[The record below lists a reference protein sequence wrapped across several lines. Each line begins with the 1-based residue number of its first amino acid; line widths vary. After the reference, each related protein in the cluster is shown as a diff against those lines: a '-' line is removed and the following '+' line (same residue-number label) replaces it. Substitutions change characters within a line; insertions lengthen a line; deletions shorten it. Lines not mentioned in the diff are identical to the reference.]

1 MIDVPVLIV
10 GAGPAGMSL
19 ALLLGR
25 FGVNSLLV
33 ERRATTTTHPKSR
46 GCHARTMEQ
55 FRVWGI
61 EERVRQAGLPQESDV
76 ACWCE
81 SLNGP
86 LVAYTQPAPTTNTPA
101 PRSIVPQD
109 AVEDALDDALSR
121 CTRADVRRSTE
132 LVGFQQ
138 DPDGVTARLRRA
150 ADGHEYE
157 VRARYLVGCDGAS
170 SRVRSELGV
179 VMDGP
184 EQIALMA
191 NHYYR
196 ADVSHFP
203 HVRSAIGFFVR
214 PRDRSKED
222 TTVLATG
229 PVGDRW
235 LTVQKLRDGEEP
247 MSEDRLI
254 EAVREQWGLPD
265 LQVERINVMNWKM
278 SAQVA
283 QQFRVGG
290 VFLAGDAAHRFPTA
304 GGNGLNSG
312 VQDVHNLAWKLVATL
327 TGAGDD
333 ALLDTYEAERRPVA
347 QSNTAFSVGNQHRID
362 RMDDAFVRRDEDPET
377 WRQLLRDQD
386 KQLHSDGQSM
396 GFIYTDGAVVDD
408 GSPVPPYDAQRYWPT
423 DRPGARFPHFWI
435 DVEQTESSI
444 DWFDTAF
451 VLVCGP
457 DADNWHAAGET
468 LAARSPVP
476 LKIKRLPH
484 LLGPL
489 TIERDGAVLVRPD
502 GHVAWRAKEAGTS
515 DDLSHVFDQVLAG
528 GTRAVAALVSATDV
542 RN

>member
-1 MIDVPVLIV
+1 MMDVLIV
-10 GAGPAGMSL
+10 GGGPAGMSL
-19 ALLLGR
+19 ALLLDR
-25 FGVNSLLV
+25 FGVNSLLA

-61 EERVRQAGLPQESDV
+61 EERVRRAGLPQESDV

-86 LVAYTQPAPTTNTPA
+86 LVAYTQPAPPTNTPA

-109 AVEDALDDALSR
+109 AVEEALDDALSR
-121 CTRADVRRSTE
+121 CAKAEVWRSTE

-138 DPDGVTARLRRA
+138 DRDGVTAQLRRVT
-150 ADGHEYE
+150 DGHEYE

-170 SRVRSELGV
+170 SRVRTQLGV

-184 EQIALMA
+184 EQMAMMA

-196 ADVSHFP
+196 ADVSHLP
-203 HVRSAIGFFVR
+203 HVRSAIGFLVR

-222 TTVLATG
+222 TIVLATG

-235 LTVQKLRDGEEP
+235 LSVQKLRDGEEP
-247 MSEDRLI
+247 MSEARLI

-265 LQVERINVMNWKM
+265 LHVERINVMNWKM

-283 QQFRVGG
+283 QKFRVGR

-312 VQDVHNLAWKLVATL
+312 VQDVHNLAWKLATAL
-327 TGAGDD
+327 AGDGDD

-362 RMDDAFVRRDEDPET
+362 RMDDAFVRRNEEPEI
-377 WRQLLRDQD
+377 WRELLRDQD

-396 GFIYTDGAVVDD
+396 GFIYTDGAIVDD
-408 GSPVPPYDAQRYWPT
+408 GSPVPPHDAQRYWPT
-423 DRPGARFPHFWI
+423 DRPGARFPHFWMDI
-435 DVEQTESSI
+435 EQTESSI

-457 DADNWHAAGET
+457 DAADWQRAGEE
-468 LAARSPVP
+468 LAAESRVP
-476 LKIKRLPH
+476 LQIKRLPH

-502 GHVAWRAKEAGTS
+502 GHVAWRAKGPGSAE
-515 DDLSHVFDQVLAG
+515 DLSHAFDKVLAG
-528 GTRAVAALVSATDV
+528 GTRAVAELVSATDV

>member
-10 GAGPAGMSL
+10 GGGPAGMSL
-19 ALLLGR
+19 ALLLNR
-25 FGVNSLLV
+25 FGVNSLLA

-61 EERVRQAGLPQESDV
+61 EDRIRRAGLPQESDV

-86 LVAYTQPAPTTNTPA
+86 LVAYTQPAPTTNTPS

-109 AVEDALDDALSR
+109 AVEEALDDALLRSPL
-121 CTRADVRRSTE
+121 ADVRRNTE
-132 LVGFQQ
+132 LVDFEQ
-138 DPDGVTARLRRA
+138 DSAGVVARLRRVT
-150 ADGHEYE
+150 DGHHYE
-157 VRARYLVGCDGAS
+157 VRAQYLVGCDGAS
-170 SRVRSELGV
+170 SRVRSQLGV

-184 EQIALMA
+184 EQMALMA

-203 HVRSAIGFFVR
+203 HVRSAIGFLVR

-222 TTVLATG
+222 TIVLATG

-247 MSEDRLI
+247 MSEARLI
-254 EAVREQWGLPD
+254 EAVREQWGLPK
-265 LQVERINVMNWKM
+265 LHVERINVMNWKM

-283 QQFRVGG
+283 QQFRMGR

-312 VQDVHNLAWKLVATL
+312 VQDVHNLAWKLAAKL
-327 TGAGDD
+327 CRAADD

-362 RMDDAFVRRDEDPET
+362 RMDEAFVRRHEDPET
-377 WRQLLRDQD
+377 WRELLRDQD

-408 GSPVPPYDAQRYWPT
+408 GSPVPPHDAQRYWPT
-423 DRPGARFPHFWI
+423 DRPGARFPHLWL
-435 DVEQTESSI
+435 DVEQTESTI

-457 DADNWHAAGET
+457 DADGWQRAGEM
-468 LAARSPVP
+468 LADRLSVP
-476 LKIKRLPH
+476 LQIKRLPH

-502 GHVAWRAKEAGTS
+502 GHVAWRALQSGAVE
-515 DDLSHVFDQVLAG
+515 DLFRAFDHVLAG
-528 GTRAVAALVSATDV
+528 GTRAVAELVPAIDV
-542 RN
+542 RD